1 MEKSGIVFGGFRNR
15 FAPLLRTDPMTIK
28 DIARLSGC
36 GVATVSRVI
45 NNYPDVSPETRK
57 RVMEVLEKYHFEP
70 NSNARHL
77 KQQNGRRVAVVVKGI
92 QNMLFAGMVEQIQQ
106 RLQENGIDAAVYY
119 LDEEANELKFA
130 HQVCREFKPPA
141 ILFLG
146 GDPKTFKKEFDSIS
160 VPCVMLTSSGAELG
174 YENLSSITTDD
185 CAAGEQ
191 AVDHLVAKGHRKIG
205 ILGGNFASD
214 EQINNRRVE
223 GCRRSFEKHGI
234 EFNIARVGEP
244 CRFSMN
250 DAYTATGRLMDRC
263 PELTA
268 IFALSD
274 VMAIGVIRALRDRG
288 LKVPED
294 ISVMGYDGVPMGKFT
309 LPRLT
314 TIQQD
319 TRRMAERGAD
329 ILIAQLNE
337 PQPAVHEFVPFILVE
352 GESVGPC
359 KA

>member
-1 MEKSGIVFGGFRNR
+1 
-15 FAPLLRTDPMTIK
+15 MTIK

-57 RVMEVLEKYHFEP
+57 RVLEVLEKYHFQP

-119 LDEEANELKFA
+119 LDEEANEVKFT
-130 HQVCREFKPPA
+130 QQICREFKPPA
-141 ILFLG
+141 VLFLG
-146 GDPKTFKKEFDSIS
+146 GDQECFKKGFDSIA
-160 VPCVMLTSSGAELG
+160 VPCVMLTSGAAEMG
-174 YENLSSITTDD
+174 YENLSSLTTDD
-185 CAAGEQ
+185 CAAAEQ

-205 ILGGNFASD
+205 ILGGNWASSA
-214 EQINNRRVE
+214 QISNRRVE

-234 EFNIARVGEP
+234 PFDISRVGEP
-244 CRFSMN
+244 CRFSMD
-250 DAYTATGRLMDRC
+250 DAYAAAGRLMDRY
-263 PELTA
+263 PDLTA

-274 VMAIGVIRALRDRG
+274 VMAIGVIRALQDRG

-294 ISVMGYDGVPMGKFT
+294 VSVMGYDGVPIGKFMV
-309 LPRLT
+309 PRLT

-319 TRRMAERGAD
+319 TRRMAELGAD
-329 ILIAQLNE
+329 ILIAQLNQL
-337 PQPAVHEFVPFILVE
+337 QPSTHQYVPFILVE